1 MTLEQAIKKA
11 TLYFDVIG
19 KEVKHLKKGKIRK
32 VSRITAF
39 KIETEVQTVGGTW
52 DVAIFFETNIIGVH
66 ISTPHCYLREFLKK
80 YEVISDDK

>member
-39 KIETEVQTVGGTW
+39 KRDTGTW
-52 DVAIFFETNIIGVH
+52 DVAVFFDSKFKGVY
-66 ISTPHCYLREFLKK
+66 TLKPNCYLSDFLIK

>member
-32 VSRITAF
+32 VGRITAF
-39 KIETEVQTVGGTW
+39 KRDTGTW
-52 DVAIFFETNIIGVH
+52 DVAVFFDSKFKGVY
-66 ISTPHCYLREFLKK
+66 TLKPNCYLREFLEK
-80 YEVISDDK
+80 YEVISTNK